1 MKNCILANKIVQVF
15 NNKNCSGESLFS
27 EYFQGEFIQLY
38 FLLKGS
44 DYKIEGNYKEREK
57 LKKQSIYQYISNCD
71 LEMFKKLIDVCSDIS
86 ELDNRSSWEVGEGLG
101 IAFDAISDK
110 KYYYIDAIKYYIGN
124 DTPNNLQPYHLV
136 DTLFSLSSDS
146 EVYEIIIG
154 EEYSQKNAW
163 VYAYYHELPPELI
176 TEKHLHGL
184 YAFLKDTSDRD
195 ITSSSMR
202 DVDFLEKYKAIDELA
217 LIEGCKIILSK
228 KEYSPFIMHIYFD
241 LLFNSYHNAPKEVIQ
256 KFNCNLELL
265 EEIYCTMLLYD
276 NHQDYDGQFLKEIY
290 LVRPSILDKYIDCL
304 INRNKGSFRDHQER
318 HCCFFALDDFVE
330 IYNEIFE
337 QLVRDS
343 QFSRLSVPYFLEVLL
358 LPKQNKQKLLEKQ
371 DEWIWQCICRFCNDE
386 TKMYCLFSVVSK
398 LEPKRKR
405 EYISLFLENKPLFED
420 FQRIPLV
427 PTSWSWSGSAVP
439 MYSAWI
445 EFLESLLPSF
455 IGLKWIK
462 HKNYIETKI
471 GYLKEQIES
480 EQIEEIL
487 RG

>member
-1 MKNCILANKIVQVF
+1 M
-15 NNKNCSGESLFS
+15 LFC
-27 EYFQGEFIQLY
+27 FG
-38 FLLKGS
+38 
-44 DYKIEGNYKEREK
+44 R
-57 LKKQSIYQYISNCD
+57 
-71 LEMFKKLIDVCSDIS
+71 
-86 ELDNRSSWEVGEGLG
+86 
-101 IAFDAISDK
+101 
-110 KYYYIDAIKYYIGN
+110 
-124 DTPNNLQPYHLV
+124 
-136 DTLFSLSSDS
+136 
-146 EVYEIIIG
+146 
-154 EEYSQKNAW
+154 
-163 VYAYYHELPPELI
+163 
-176 TEKHLHGL
+176 
-184 YAFLKDTSDRD
+184 
-195 ITSSSMR
+195 
-202 DVDFLEKYKAIDELA
+202 
-217 LIEGCKIILSK
+217 
-228 KEYSPFIMHIYFD
+228 
-241 LLFNSYHNAPKEVIQ
+241 
-256 KFNCNLELL
+256 
-265 EEIYCTMLLYD
+265 
-276 NHQDYDGQFLKEIY
+276 
-290 LVRPSILDKYIDCL
+290 
-304 INRNKGSFRDHQER
+304 FRR
-318 HCCFFALDDFVE
+318 

-371 DEWIWQCICRFCNDE
+371 DEWIRQCICRFCNDE